1 MVLVA
6 AEGHLWVY
14 SPDMPMA
21 VVIYLANFATHG
33 HEATH
38 VEVIGP
44 CSCLGLCCQWSML
57 PLRAM
62 RSVAE
67 SVTYVTTFGCPWSVL
82 QPGAILMPVGCAA
95 LGDLTDLSALC
106 YHLRPW

>member
-1 MVLVA
+1 MSMVLVA

-38 VEVIGP
+38 VAIT
-44 CSCLGLCCQWSML
+44 STWL
-57 PLRAM
+57 PA
-62 RSVAE
+62 V
-67 SVTYVTTFGCPWSVL
+67 V
-82 QPGAILMPVGCAA
+82 
-95 LGDLTDLSALC
+95 
-106 YHLRPW
+106 